1 MIAFFL
7 DFKFIEFSLFMNRQ
21 FFILNEWIWIEIIDV
36 QYKLFLLLE
45 NNFGYYILWIYTY
58 WNFNYLHLCIYVSIA
73 LFRQTSSKSI
83 IWNFEKKWMKNSNCK
98 VIKKI
103 ISKIKS

>member
-45 NNFGYYILWIYTY
+45 NNFGYYILYIMDIYLLK
-58 WNFNYLHLCIYVSIA
+58 F
-73 LFRQTSSKSI
+73 
-83 IWNFEKKWMKNSNCK
+83 
-98 VIKKI
+98 
-103 ISKIKS
+103 

>member
-1 MIAFFL
+1 MIVFFL

-45 NNFGYYILWIYTY
+45 NNFGYYILYIMDIYLLK
-58 WNFNYLHLCIYVSIA
+58 F
-73 LFRQTSSKSI
+73 
-83 IWNFEKKWMKNSNCK
+83 
-98 VIKKI
+98 
-103 ISKIKS
+103 

>member
-7 DFKFIEFSLFMNRQ
+7 DFKFIEFSLFINRQ

-45 NNFGYYILWIYTY
+45 NNFGYYILYIMDIYLLK
-58 WNFNYLHLCIYVSIA
+58 F
-73 LFRQTSSKSI
+73 
-83 IWNFEKKWMKNSNCK
+83 
-98 VIKKI
+98 
-103 ISKIKS
+103 